1 MYGAIIGDLAG
12 SIYEFEQ
19 TKHLIP
25 IKINK
30 IIEENSFYS
39 DDTILTIAIID
50 AILNDKN
57 YDYYLKKY
65 IKKYSDYKPDFSPY
79 FKTAFSKNIIDWSNK
94 NEKGN
99 SIGNGAIMRISPVGY
114 LFNNEKEVVE
124 NAILATIPTHN
135 SSQAIECAI
144 IVSLIIY
151 YFKNGL
157 SKEKIYY
164 KLNLNKEY
172 KAFLKFNS
180 TCYETLDNC
189 LYVIFNSNN
198 FVESIEKAVF
208 MGGDTDTN
216 AAIVGAIAESIYG
229 IPDELKKEVN
239 KKIPDEFVKILKKV
253 YSNN

>member
-65 IKKYSDYKPDFSPY
+65 IKKCSDYKPDFSPY

-157 SKEKIYY
+157 SKEEIYY

-198 FVESIEKAVF
+198 FVESIEKAIF

-216 AAIVGAIAESIYG
+216 AAIVVAIAESIYG